1 MTVHYVNRQSS
12 LPIQPFFL
20 SRVSSR
26 AFSEER
32 ITEEELLTIFEAARW
47 APSSYNNQPWRFI
60 YVRRG
65 DKEWNLLF
73 DTLVEFNKSW
83 CKRADTLVL
92 IVSRNN
98 FTHND
103 KPAPTSRLD
112 TGAAWMS
119 LALEAHFQNIIA
131 HGMEGF
137 DYNAARKNFN
147 IPDNYTV
154 EAMVALGKP
163 GKLEDLPEDLQEK
176 EFPSLRKPL
185 TEVISKG
192 TFNFN

>member
-1 MTVHYVNRQSS
+1 MSVHYVNRQTS
-12 LPIQPFFL
+12 LPVQPFFL

-26 AFSEER
+26 AFSDER
-32 ITEEELLTIFEAARW
+32 ITEEELLTLFEAARW

-65 DKEWNLLF
+65 EENWNLLF
-73 DTLVEFNKSW
+73 DPLVEFNKSW

-92 IVSRNN
+92 VLSRNQ
-98 FTHND
+98 FTHNE
-103 KPAPTSRLD
+103 KPARTARFD

-137 DYNAARKNFN
+137 DYEAVRRNFN
-147 IPDNYTV
+147 IPETYTV
-154 EAMVALGKP
+154 EAMIALGKP
-163 GKLEDLPEDLQEK
+163 GSIDTLPEELQEK
-176 EFPSLRKPL
+176 EIPSLRKPL
-185 TEVISKG
+185 KEVISKG
-192 TFNFN
+192 AFTFH